1 MVDVSSE
8 PSISNA
14 FYAQDYEYS
23 IQVNRWLMQPIGAWP
38 KLTKTNRTQRLFA
51 KLLNFICHSLIIF
64 TIVPCILY
72 IVYEAESSR
81 TKMKIIGPVSHWLM
95 GELNYCCLLSKTD
108 DIIRC
113 IKHVE
118 RDWQVVENA
127 SSREMMLK
135 YAKVGRFIA
144 FIAAFCMHSG
154 VLAFNITK
162 GFKKMMFLVG
172 NDSYFM
178 YPLPCPVYSN
188 LLDARFS
195 PANEIVFVLQILS
208 GLIVTSVTVG
218 ACGLAAVLTMHASG
232 QLNMVVARLD
242 NLVDTKVEE
251 KQEAQTVAQRK
262 LGIIVEHHLR
272 TLSLIA
278 SIEKVMNMICLV
290 ELVGCTMNMCMIK
303 YYFLTEKSKD
313 MRIVYAIVYA
323 SMVFNIFIFCYIGEI
338 VIEQGERVGKKVYM
352 TEWYRLPH
360 KTALGLVLVISRSS
374 MVVKITAGKFV
385 QISITTF
392 GVVFKTS
399 FAYLNMIRTM
409 L

>member
-1 MVDVSSE
+1 MVDMSSE
-8 PSISNA
+8 PPISNA
-14 FYAQDYEYS
+14 FYAHDYEYS

-38 KLTKTNRTQRLFA
+38 KLTKTNRTQRLLT

-72 IVYEAESSR
+72 IVYEAESSKTR
-81 TKMKIIGPVSHWLM
+81 MKIIGPVSHWLM

-154 VLAFNITK
+154 VLAFNVTK

-178 YPLPCPVYSN
+178 YPLPCPIYTN

-242 NLVDTKVEE
+242 NLVDTKIEE
-251 KQEAQTVAQRK
+251 KQEAQTVAQKK

-272 TLSLIA
+272 TLRSLLVI
-278 SIEKVMNMICLV
+278 VLLFVHICL
-290 ELVGCTMNMCMIK
+290 I
-303 YYFLTEKSKD
+303 Y
-313 MRIVYAIVYA
+313 
-323 SMVFNIFIFCYIGEI
+323 
-338 VIEQGERVGKKVYM
+338 
-352 TEWYRLPH
+352 
-360 KTALGLVLVISRSS
+360 
-374 MVVKITAGKFV
+374 
-385 QISITTF
+385 
-392 GVVFKTS
+392 
-399 FAYLNMIRTM
+399 
-409 L
+409 

>member
-1 MVDVSSE
+1 
-8 PSISNA
+8 
-14 FYAQDYEYS
+14 
-23 IQVNRWLMQPIGAWP
+23 
-38 KLTKTNRTQRLFA
+38 
-51 KLLNFICHSLIIF
+51 
-64 TIVPCILY
+64 
-72 IVYEAESSR
+72 
-81 TKMKIIGPVSHWLM
+81 MKIIGPVSHWLM

-108 DIIRC
+108 EIIRC

-178 YPLPCPVYSN
+178 YPLPCPIYTN

-272 TLSLIA
+272 TLRSLLVI
-278 SIEKVMNMICLV
+278 VLLFVHICLMRV
-290 ELVGCTMNMCMIK
+290 IDIDYLITSMRL
-303 YYFLTEKSKD
+303 YYSFSFF
-313 MRIVYAIVYA
+313 
-323 SMVFNIFIFCYIGEI
+323 SFCCIF
-338 VIEQGERVGKKVYM
+338 
-352 TEWYRLPH
+352 
-360 KTALGLVLVISRSS
+360 
-374 MVVKITAGKFV
+374 
-385 QISITTF
+385 
-392 GVVFKTS
+392 
-399 FAYLNMIRTM
+399 
-409 L
+409 